1 MIKFQHTCMLFLN
14 LFFSGIYP
22 NDSFVVQCPYENPDH
37 VALHLM
43 RCANSKQNRKC
54 VEGEVYLLL
63 QRYIIIRNFN
73 DRTIAESQ
81 VQWTSIFAEF

>member
-1 MIKFQHTCMLFLN
+1 MIRFQHYYTILYSLVA
-14 LFFSGIYP
+14 YP

-54 VEGEVYLLL
+54 VEGEVYL
-63 QRYIIIRNFN
+63 YCKGI
-73 DRTIAESQ
+73 
-81 VQWTSIFAEF
+81 

>member
-1 MIKFQHTCMLFLN
+1 MIKFQHMLFLN

-22 NDSFVVQCPYENPDH
+22 NDSFVVQCPYENADH

-54 VEGEVYLLL
+54 VEGEVYLYCKGIL
-63 QRYIIIRNFN
+63 
-73 DRTIAESQ
+73 TI
-81 VQWTSIFAEF
+81 